1 LTDDR
6 QRKKLRRYLHDIVAF
21 GESILSKLHG
31 LSLETFGQDDDL
43 RDLTTYRLQCVS
55 EATRNVLLIDPAIAD
70 RNPGIPWRN
79 VRDIGNVL
87 RHDYQN
93 VDAELIWELVNSG
106 KLHTLIVAAQNEI
119 KAFEG

>member
-1 LTDDR
+1 M
-6 QRKKLRRYLHDIVAF
+6 
-21 GESILSKLHG
+21 
-31 LSLETFGQDDDL
+31 
-43 RDLTTYRLQCVS
+43 
-55 EATRNVLLIDPAIAD
+55 LIDPAIAD